1 MRAIGQL
8 WPPATYKLN
17 HHVAYC
23 SIYINNFFRYDLNH
37 LTPGHVQLLPNSPA
51 QQFDGDS
58 ILTFYA
64 ILPSGNIIPKHIL
77 GTIFVNQQENILA
90 NEITVQ
96 NLTEIYAP
104 VSKRENLTIQQHE
117 NRVAIL
123 LLNFRAS
130 RVSMY

>member
-1 MRAIGQL
+1 MREIGQL
-8 WPPATYKLN
+8 RPPATYKSN
-17 HHVAYC
+17 HHVYC
-23 SIYINNFFRYDLNH
+23 SININNFFRYDLNH

-51 QQFDGDS
+51 QQFDGA

-64 ILPSGNIIPKHIL
+64 ILPSGKIIPKHIL

-104 VSKRENLTIQQHE
+104 VSERENLTIQQRE

-123 LLNFRAS
+123 LFNFRAS